1 MKQILAAVMMLSA
14 ASAVF
19 AQETQKA
26 AAPAPEKKL
35 VACWN
40 FDEGEGTAVADSGGS
55 GYNGKIANNMCAV
68 KWVDGRKGKAL
79 HFDCSANK
87 NDRNTSG
94 AVVIPSFPNDFRN
107 GLTVECWVKMD
118 KEADW
123 QQRVY
128 NLITFSPGN
137 YGPGFILYYN
147 WRYYM
152 FLSGPGGKDASK
164 TQWNAQAPVP
174 DLRDQWIHV
183 CATFDGKTGRVYIDG
198 KLLGET
204 KNEVVYYPQKGN
216 TSALT
221 IGSGW
226 GGAANGFPG
235 IIDEVKIYNYA
246 LPASE
251 VVKNAKLDI

>member
-1 MKQILAAVMMLSA
+1 MKQLFAAAMIFSA
-14 ASAVF
+14 ASLLC
-19 AQETQKA
+19 AQETPKA
-26 AAPAPEKKL
+26 AVPAPEKKL
-35 VACWN
+35 IACWG
-40 FDEGEGTAVADSGGS
+40 FDEGQGTAVADSSGS
-55 GYNGKIANNMCAV
+55 GYNGKIMNDMRAV
-68 KWVDGRKGKAL
+68 QWVDGRKGKAL
-79 HFDCSANK
+79 HFECPLKKS
-87 NDRNTSG
+87 DRNTSG
-94 AVVIPSFPNDFRN
+94 AVVIEGFPTDFRN
-107 GLTVECWVKMD
+107 GITVECWVKMD
-118 KEADW
+118 KGADW

-128 NLITFSPGN
+128 NLLTFAPGN

-152 FLSGPGGKDASK
+152 FLSGPGGQDASK
-164 TQWNAQAPVP
+164 TKWDVIAPVP

-183 CATFDGKTGRVYIDG
+183 CATFDGKKGRVYIDG

-204 KNEVVYYPQKGN
+204 KSEVVYYPQKSK

-226 GGAANGFPG
+226 AGAANGFPG

-251 VVKNAKLDI
+251 IVKNAKLDM